1 MKAVSGCGI
10 ESVFVGVFVV
20 CCSQCYDIS
29 ILLGIVEYCVFN
41 IVIVACIVNC
51 QVIDSCG

>member
-1 MKAVSGCGI
+1 MKAFSGLWI
-10 ESVFVGVFVV
+10 ESVFVGAFVV
-20 CCSQCYDIS
+20 CCGQCCDIS

-41 IVIVACIVNC
+41 IAIVACIVNC